1 MSTPPGESEQ
11 ELPREEQEQA
21 EAGLPK
27 SVEPG
32 EPLSAPG
39 PESADEPD
47 PASGTADSP
56 PPPPSDDQRSNAMV
70 AVPETSPYPM
80 RFDVAYP
87 ERLSRW
93 KTFFRGLLIIP
104 AQLFSVLV
112 AYLIYFAFPIGWTTV
127 FWRRK
132 YPLWLF
138 HGLSG
143 ALDYHARLSS
153 YALLLTDQYPSFSR
167 DESPVRLDYDEPPSG
182 MLSRWRVFFWK
193 ALLLIPSMIA
203 LSFLMLAVLLV
214 TAIAWFAI
222 LFTGRYPY
230 GMFGFVVGVQRW
242 YYRAA
247 GYFASFNDRF
257 PPYSLSEASGP
268 ANHSTAVASGIGGWA
283 LGGGFAALV
292 VAAVVLSGDPITQQ
306 VNYQSLAAGRGAPPI
321 YIEADFSDDGFIG
334 ISLDLA
340 VDPGQGLVPILTPGL
355 GERVVVF
362 EWSLLNASDR
372 GAEVGHRPVRLKY
385 ELREDGHDLHRT
397 VAAQIVT
404 IGSRSA
410 PATVVSGGA
419 ASMHAVFVIPE
430 DAEPEELLI
439 RGGFSGFGG
448 ITYRFE

>member
-1 MSTPPGESEQ
+1 MSTPPGESESD
-11 ELPREEQEQA
+11 LPREEEEQA

-27 SVEPG
+27 SVDPG

-39 PESADEPD
+39 PEPANEPD
-47 PASGTADSP
+47 PASGPAEAAP
-56 PPPPSDDQRSNAMV
+56 PPPEERSNATVM
-70 AVPETSPYPM
+70 APDEARYPM
-80 RFDVAYP
+80 RFEVAYP

-93 KTFFRGLLIIP
+93 KTFLRGILIIP
-104 AQLFSVLV
+104 ACIFSTLV
-112 AYLIYFAFPIGWTTV
+112 AYLIYVAYPIGWTTV

-132 YPLWLF
+132 YPQWLF
-138 HGLSG
+138 QGLSG
-143 ALDYHARLSS
+143 ALEYHARLSS

-167 DESPVRLDYDEPPSG
+167 EESPVLLEYDEPPSG
-182 MLSRWRVFFWK
+182 LLSRWRVLFWK

-203 LSFLMLAVLLV
+203 LWFLMLAALLLTV
-214 TAIAWFAI
+214 ISWFAI

-247 GYFASFNDRF
+247 GYFASFNDRY

-268 ANHSTAVASGIGGWA
+268 ANHSTTVASGVGGWA

-292 VAAVVLSGDPITQQ
+292 VAVIVLSGDPITQQ
-306 VNYQSLAAGRGAPPI
+306 VNYQSLASGRGAPPI
-321 YIEADFSDDGFIG
+321 FIEANDFSDDGFIG

-340 VDPGQGLVPILTPGL
+340 VDPGQGLIPILTPGS
-355 GERVVVF
+355 GERIVVF

-372 GAEVGHRPVRLKY
+372 GAEVGRRPVRLKY
-385 ELREDGHDLHRT
+385 EVREDGDERFRT

-419 ASMHAVFVIPE
+419 ATMHAVFVIPE
-430 DAEPEELLI
+430 DAEPHELLI
-439 RGGFSGFGG
+439 RGGFSGLGG